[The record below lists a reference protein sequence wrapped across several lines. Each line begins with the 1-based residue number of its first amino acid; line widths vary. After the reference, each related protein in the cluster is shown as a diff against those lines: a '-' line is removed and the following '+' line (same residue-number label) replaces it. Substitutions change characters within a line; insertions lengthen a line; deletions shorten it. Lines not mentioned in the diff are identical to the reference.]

1 MVAEERAL
9 TESIMLVY
17 DNLYR
22 SLALRGQCIVSGYTF
37 ETGHLCGRKHESI
50 VNTEYSCR

>member
-22 SLALRGQCIVSGYTF
+22 SLALRGQCIVSGYTVK
-37 ETGHLCGRKHESI
+37 TGHLCGRKHESI